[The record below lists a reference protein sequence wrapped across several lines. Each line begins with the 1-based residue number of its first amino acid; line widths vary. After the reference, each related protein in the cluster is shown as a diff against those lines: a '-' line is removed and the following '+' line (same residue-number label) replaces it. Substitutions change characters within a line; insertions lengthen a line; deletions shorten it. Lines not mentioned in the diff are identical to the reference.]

1 MNINTNTASRNAAS
15 ATSVSQLVP
24 FVHESEFDEAR
35 AVAEAR
41 ACVQNGHMVMNHMLA
56 EIDPRLLVYDLS
68 YQGSR
73 NTTIDTS
80 KLEKNFNSLAFEAVS
95 VNYRDGLFVAFNGCH
110 RAEYA
115 IKAGFKTILVIITVD
130 QNLNGCSYER
140 EAEAF
145 ANQGTGT
152 VEMTQHHTFQGN
164 VIAGDDVDVAIQALC
179 AEKGIVVTRAIG
191 PKSGGVPRLSGL
203 RTARGIV
210 RNHGAACLKWC
221 VETVEACGWLNQQ
234 NSLSH
239 PVLESMRRIYVK
251 ADGDAVVLDEY
262 RRKLKASLLG
272 FDLNHLCA
280 ELNAAWP
287 HTRSDN
293 RTRLPLLV
301 ECVANGSVL
310 LDATCNLPLVVQ
322 LSGYKDVT
330 DEPCPRKRPDGTAR
344 PAPDA
349 SGRTASRH
357 TSAKPRACA

>member
-1 MNINTNTASRNAAS
+1 MGINTNTASGHMNPT
-15 ATSVSQLVP
+15 TSVSQLVP
-24 FVHESEFDEAR
+24 FVHESEFDEAL
-35 AVAEAR
+35 AMTEAR
-41 ACVQNGHMVMNHMLA
+41 TCVQNGHLVMGRMLA
-56 EIDPRLLVYDLS
+56 EIDPRLLVYDMS
-68 YQGSR
+68 YQGPR
-73 NTTIDTS
+73 NAPIDTS
-80 KLEKNFNSLAFEAVS
+80 KLEKNFNPLAFEPIT
-95 VNYRDGLFVAFNGCH
+95 VNYRDGLFVTCNGCH

-115 IKAGFKTILVIITVD
+115 IKAGFKTVLVIVMVD
-130 QNLNGCSYER
+130 QNLNGYSYER

-164 VIAGDDVDVAIQALC
+164 VISGNDVDVAIQVLC
-179 AEKGIVVTRAIG
+179 AEKGIIVTRAIG

-210 RNHGAACLKWC
+210 RNHGAASLKWC
-221 VETVEACGWLNQQ
+221 VETIEACGWLNQQ

-301 ECVANGSVL
+301 ECIANGSVL
-310 LDATCNLPLVVQ
+310 LDATCSLPLVIQ
-322 LSGYKDVT
+322 LSGYKGVT
-330 DEPCPRKRPDGTAR
+330 DEPCPRRQPGGTAQS
-344 PAPDA
+344 ASDT
-349 SGRTASRH
+349 SGRTASRR

>member
-1 MNINTNTASRNAAS
+1 MGINTNTASGHMNPT
-15 ATSVSQLVP
+15 TSVSQLVP
-24 FVHESEFDEAR
+24 FVHESEFDEAL
-35 AVAEAR
+35 AMTEAR
-41 ACVQNGHMVMNHMLA
+41 TCVQNGHLVMGRMLA
-56 EIDPRLLVYDLS
+56 EIDPRLLVYDMS
-68 YQGSR
+68 YQGPR
-73 NTTIDTS
+73 NATIDTS
-80 KLEKNFNSLAFEAVS
+80 KLEKNFNPLAFEPIT
-95 VNYRDGLFVAFNGCH
+95 VNYRDGLFVTCNGCH

-115 IKAGFKTILVIITVD
+115 IKAGFKTVLVIVMVD
-130 QNLNGCSYER
+130 QNLNGYSYER

-164 VIAGDDVDVAIQALC
+164 VISGNDVDVAIQVLC
-179 AEKGIVVTRAIG
+179 AEKGIIVTRAIG

-210 RNHGAACLKWC
+210 RNHGAASLKWC
-221 VETVEACGWLNQQ
+221 
-234 NSLSH
+234 
-239 PVLESMRRIYVK
+239 
-251 ADGDAVVLDEY
+251 DAVVPDEY

-301 ECVANGSVL
+301 ECIANGSVL
-310 LDATCNLPLVVQ
+310 LDATCSLPLVIQ
-322 LSGYKDVT
+322 LSGYKGVT
-330 DEPCPRKRPDGTAR
+330 DEPCPRRQPGGTAQS
-344 PAPDA
+344 ASDT
-349 SGRTASRH
+349 SGRTASRR